1 MTPEELDRADPL
13 APFRERFVIAEPEL
27 VYLDGNSLGR
37 LPRATVEVARRLVEE
52 AWGTRLIRGWNDG
65 WLGLSEQ
72 VGEKIGRLLGAAPG
86 QVTVADS
93 TSVNLFKL
101 AVGALRSR
109 PGPYR
114 IVTDDLNFPSDLYLL
129 RSALEAVG
137 DGELE
142 VVRSPDGIGMPLEL
156 LQEAVRPGTTL
167 VSLSH
172 VVFKSGFLYDMAAVT
187 ALAHQVGALAL
198 WDLSHSA
205 GAVPVDLDGSGA
217 DLAVG
222 CGYKYLNGGPGA
234 PAFLYVRRELQE
246 ELQNPL
252 AGWFGRDDPFGFAL
266 EYEPAAGV
274 RRFLTGTPPVLSL
287 ALIEPGVELL
297 LEAGIARVREKSL
310 AQTEYLIRR
319 WEERLALLG
328 YRLAS
333 PREGA
338 RRGSHVSLAHPEG
351 WRINRALIDRLGV
364 IPDFRAPD
372 VIRLGIC
379 PLYTTYAELE
389 RAVEALHTAVADRL
403 YEEFP
408 SQRSAVT

>member
-1 MTPEELDRADPL
+1 
-13 APFRERFVIAEPEL
+13 
-27 VYLDGNSLGR
+27 
-37 LPRATVEVARRLVEE
+37 VARRLVEE
-52 AWGTRLIRGWNDG
+52 EWGARLIRGWNDG
-65 WLGLSEQ
+65 WLELAGR

-101 AVGALRSR
+101 ATAALRSR

-114 IVTDDLNFPSDLYLL
+114 IVTDDLNFPSDLYVL

-137 DGELE
+137 GGELE
-142 VVRSPDGIGMPLEL
+142 IVRSPDGITMPSEL
-156 LQEAVRPGTTL
+156 LEEAVRPGTTL

-172 VVFKSGFLYDMAAVT
+172 AAFKSAFVYDMAAVT
-187 ALAHQVGALAL
+187 ELAHRVGALVL

-234 PAFLYVRRELQE
+234 PAFLYVRSALQRELR
-246 ELQNPL
+246 NPI
-252 AGWFGRDDPFGFAL
+252 AGWLGRDDPFGFAL
-266 EYEPAAGV
+266 DYEPACGV
-274 RRFLTGTPPVLSL
+274 RRFVSGTPPVLSL
-287 ALIEPGVELL
+287 AMIEPGVDLL
-297 LEAGIARVREKSL
+297 LEAGMERVREKSL
-310 AQTEYLIRR
+310 AQTEYLVHL
-319 WEERLALLG
+319 WEERLAPLG

-333 PREGA
+333 PREPA

-351 WRINRALIDRLGV
+351 WRINRALIERLRV

-372 VIRLGIC
+372 VIRLGVC
-379 PLYTTYAELE
+379 PLYTTYRELY
-389 RAVEALHTAVADRL
+389 RAAEALRAALTDRL
-403 YEEFP
+403 YEQFP
-408 SQRSAVT
+408 PERSAVT